1 MLVNRYDLRANREPN
16 ATTVQNPIFF
26 SRKFVS
32 ATFLL
37 TAFFLTAISSA
48 ATDAAL
54 SWNPT
59 QRIHFVLFSDSDT
72 TEVFAFALI
81 DPWISDT
88 TEWEKVDTKEE
99 EKEKEKGMNSLNGR
113 SPKETQI
120 STADSVH
127 HHLQHPTMS
136 MRSCYACRCISGI
149 LLCPGKTICPL
160 WKLLKRLE
168 DFFPGFSGITLRFYT
183 KTYHW
188 H

>member
-1 MLVNRYDLRANREPN
+1 MKTFPLRCIIFLLLVNRYDLRANREPN

-48 ATDAAL
+48 ATDAAF

-59 QRIHFVLFSDSDT
+59 QRIYFVLFSDSDT
-72 TEVFAFALI
+72 TEVFIFTLI
-81 DPWISDT
+81 DSWVSDT
-88 TEWEKVDTKEE
+88 TEWEKVDK
-99 EKEKEKGMNSLNGR
+99 KEKGNPR
-113 SPKETQI
+113 ETQI
-120 STADSVH
+120 STADSMH
-127 HHLQHPTMS
+127 LHLQHPTMS
-136 MRSCYACRCISGI
+136 MRSYACRFISGRSSS
-149 LLCPGKTICPL
+149 LGKITWHMYPVL
-160 WKLLKRLE
+160 RRLE
-168 DFFPGFSGITLRFYT
+168 SFSPGFSGIILRFYT